1 MTAASR
7 KTPVNS
13 GAALAAAALDAG
25 AAELTA
31 TGVELAVG
39 GGVLALG
46 VDELLLVDLPP
57 EPPQPII
64 NRLSNRG
71 VTKVIFM
78 INS

>member
-1 MTAASR
+1 MFITAASR
-7 KTPVNS
+7 NTPVNT
-13 GAALAAAALDAG
+13 GAALV

-31 TGVELAVG
+31 TGVELTVG